1 MNGHPGGAEHTRR
14 MLALAEL
21 PAGARVLD
29 MGAGAGEAVAV
40 LSSLGYR
47 AEGID
52 LRPRSDRIREG
63 NFLAAPYPDGSFDAV
78 LIANA
83 LHIVPDPQ
91 KALREISRVLRP
103 GGLLIAPTFVEHK
116 GTLGSRIWSRILRIA
131 GIRFEHQWSA
141 QEYLKFLEDNGW
153 KVEFSKEMA
162 ARIALMYTE
171 CREAEKK

>member
-63 NFLAAPYPDGSFDAV
+63 NFLAAASDGNFSAS
-78 LIANA
+78 LIFATHNTG
-83 LHIVPDPQ
+83 PS
-91 KALREISRVLRP
+91 SRF
-103 GGLLIAPTFVEHK
+103 I
-116 GTLGSRIWSRILRIA
+116 
-131 GIRFEHQWSA
+131 
-141 QEYLKFLEDNGW
+141 
-153 KVEFSKEMA
+153 
-162 ARIALMYTE
+162 YTV
-171 CREAEKK
+171 RASPL